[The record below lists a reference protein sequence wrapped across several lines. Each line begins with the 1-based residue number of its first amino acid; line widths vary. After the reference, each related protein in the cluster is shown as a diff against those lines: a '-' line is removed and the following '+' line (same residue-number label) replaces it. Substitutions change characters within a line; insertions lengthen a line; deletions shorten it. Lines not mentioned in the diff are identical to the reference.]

1 MRKTGYVVFGAP
13 RLAVVAVSV
22 ALVVALVWAAA
33 AQAQSPTEDQYGGP
47 RVPSGPALGPS
58 GVAVEDGSTAGGA
71 AGGGTATS
79 GNAADTTQQPA
90 DPAATGFLPATGGVT
105 LLAYAGAIAASGA
118 GLVLLRRSGR
128 GE

>member
-1 MRKTGYVVFGAP
+1 MQKTVCAGFGVS
-13 RLAVVAVSV
+13 RLAGVALSI
-22 ALVVALVWAAA
+22 ALVVALAWAAT

-47 RVPSGPALGPS
+47 SVPSGPALGPS
-58 GVAVEDGSTAGGA
+58 GVAVEGGNTATGA
-71 AGGGTATS
+71 ATE
-79 GNAADTTQQPA
+79 PA
-90 DPAATGFLPATGGVT
+90 DPAATGFLPATGGVA